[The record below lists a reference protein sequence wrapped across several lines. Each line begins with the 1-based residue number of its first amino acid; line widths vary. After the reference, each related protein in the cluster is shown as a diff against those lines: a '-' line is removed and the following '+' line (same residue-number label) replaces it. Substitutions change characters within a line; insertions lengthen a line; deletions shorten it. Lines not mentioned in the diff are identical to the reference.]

1 MNWVY
6 VLNPEKK
13 NFLPGAGAGAPAS
26 PPVSTPDGNG
36 LKDQY
41 ADGNVLMEPSRRKNA
56 SE

>member
-1 MNWVY
+1 
-6 VLNPEKK
+6 LLREGLKK
-13 NFLPGAGAGAPAS
+13 TISWGRGPLLAS
-26 PPVSTPDGNG
+26 PVSAPDGNG